1 MKNKKAFS
9 FVELI
14 IVLSI
19 IALLAI
25 VVTKLSMDSQ
35 DKTTNAKVKSD
46 ITTLKNAL
54 LSAGE
59 QEKKLPLPDWNL
71 KELKYSHEDFSA

>member
-59 QEKKLPLPDWNL
+59 QEKKLPLPD
-71 KELKYSHEDFSA
+71 